1 MPLTDLSVDLTYLR
15 DHSVNQKIGQQ
26 KLFKLKDKEKKK
38 KEKNTGIPTDSVDSV
53 SIILNHMGDN
63 NMEDTV
69 DSVLDHKNKSLS
81 Q

>member
-1 MPLTDLSVDLTYLR
+1 M
-15 DHSVNQKIGQQ
+15 
-26 KLFKLKDKEKKK
+26 KDKEKKK